1 MFKRSG
7 LFAGCFGK
15 CIRTYPA
22 PVEGISGPVLRL
34 VILFAHTVNLNSSFL
49 TANDGSAAANWF
61 LFLKYASASCK
72 HDSACYADN

>member
-7 LFAGCFGK
+7 LFAGGFVK

-22 PVEGISGPVLRL
+22 PVEWISSPVLRL

-49 TANDGSAAANWF
+49 TANDGRAAANWF
-61 LFLKYASASCK
+61 LFLK
-72 HDSACYADN
+72 

>member
-22 PVEGISGPVLRL
+22 PVKRITGPVLRL
-34 VILFAHTVNLNSSFL
+34 VILFTNTVNLNGILL
-49 TANDGSAAANWF
+49 TTNDGRAAANWF
-61 LFLKYASASCK
+61 LFLKYSSA
-72 HDSACYADN
+72 A